1 MANIPIWPGSS
12 SFAAGQTPFGFYDL
26 DFDFS
31 TDADKVATFVTR
43 RLGFPLMDVE
53 LQEINIYAA
62 FEEAVTTYGNELYAY
77 KVRENYLY
85 TEGNSTSTTAN
96 NKLISPHMGATVRI
110 AQQYGEEAGV
120 GGNVKFHTGSIA
132 LTRGQQYYNLDD
144 FASQESVDDYD
155 LEIKRVYYESPPAVT
170 RFFDPYAGSGTGMI
184 NMMDQFGF
192 GQFSP
197 AINFLLMPVSF
208 DMQRIQAIEFND
220 QVRKSQY
227 SFNIVGNELQ
237 IFPIPDGSVTKLF
250 LKYIKKSDRN
260 NPYISPDG
268 EGVITDVS
276 KVPYENPQ
284 YALINS
290 IGRKWIFDYCLAICK
305 EMLGYIRGKYQV
317 VPIPNADTTLNHADL
332 ISAATAEKTALVER
346 LRAYFEETSRE
357 KLLER
362 KNLEADAINKDLG
375 YSPYVIYIG

>member
-12 SFAAGQTPFGFYDL
+12 SFAPGETPFGFYDL
-26 DFDFS
+26 DVDFQ

-43 RLGFPLMDVE
+43 RLGYPLMDVE

-85 TEGNSTSTTAN
+85 SEGNPTTTPAN
-96 NKLISPHMGATVRI
+96 NQLISPNMGATIRI
-110 AQQYGEEAGV
+110 SQQYGEEAGV
-120 GGNVKFHTGSIA
+120 GGNVEYYTGSID
-132 LTRGQQYYNLDD
+132 LIQGQQYYDLKH
-144 FASQESVDDYD
+144 FASASGVEEYD
-155 LEIKRVYYESPPAVT
+155 LEVKTVYYEAPPAVT

-184 NMMDQFGF
+184 NMLDQFGF
-192 GQFSP
+192 GQYSP

-227 SFNIVGNELQ
+227 SFNIVGNRLQ
-237 IFPIPDGSVTKLF
+237 IFPIPDGSVSKLH
-250 LKYIKKSDRN
+250 LKYIKKSERN
-260 NPYISPDG
+260 NPYIQPSG
-268 EGVITDVS
+268 SLVITDVS
-276 KVPYENPQ
+276 KVPYENPE
-284 YALINS
+284 YLLINS

-317 VPIPNADTTLNHADL
+317 VPIPNADTTLNHGDL
-332 ISAATAEKTALVER
+332 ITAATAEKTALIER

>member
-1 MANIPIWPGSS
+1 
-12 SFAAGQTPFGFYDL
+12 
-26 DFDFS
+26 
-31 TDADKVATFVTR
+31 
-43 RLGFPLMDVE
+43 MDVE
-53 LQEINIYAA
+53 LQEISIYAA

-85 TEGNSTSTTAN
+85 TEGNSTSITAN
-96 NKLISPHMGATVRI
+96 NKLVSPNMGTTIRLS
-110 AQQYGEEAGV
+110 QQYGEEAGI
-120 GGNVKFHTGSIA
+120 GGDVKFHTGSID
-132 LTRGQQYYNLDD
+132 LVRGKQYYNLDD
-144 FASQESVDDYD
+144 FATKEGLQTYD
-155 LEIKRVYYESPPAVT
+155 LEIKRVYYEAPPAVT

-184 NMMDQFGF
+184 NMLDSFGF

-237 IFPIPDGSVTKLF
+237 IFPIPNGSVSKLY

-260 NPYISPDG
+260 NPYKNPQG

-276 KVPYENPQ
+276 KVPYQNPE
-284 YALINS
+284 YTLINS
-290 IGRKWIFDYCLAICK
+290 IGRKWIFDYSLALCK

-317 VPIPNADTTLNHADL
+317 VPIPNADTTLNHGDL
-332 ISAATAEKTALVER
+332 ITAATAEKNALVER

>member
-12 SFAAGQTPFGFYDL
+12 SFTAGQTPFGFYDL

-43 RLGFPLMDVE
+43 RLGYPLMDVE
-53 LQEINIYAA
+53 LQDINIYAA
-62 FEEAVTTYGNELYAY
+62 FEEAVTMYGNELYAY

-85 TEGNSTSTTAN
+85 TEGNPTSTIAN
-96 NKLISPHMGATVRI
+96 NKLVSPNMGTTIRIS
-110 AQQYGEEAGV
+110 QQYGEEAGV
-120 GGNVKFHTGSIA
+120 GGNVKFHTGSID

-144 FASQESVDDYD
+144 FASDVNVESYD
-155 LEIKRVYYESPPAVT
+155 LEIKRVYYEAPPAVT

-184 NMMDQFGF
+184 NMLDQFGF
-192 GQFSP
+192 GQYSP

-237 IFPIPDGSVTKLF
+237 IFPIPDGSVSKLF

-317 VPIPNADTTLNHADL
+317 VPIPNADTTLNHGDL
-332 ISAATAEKTALVER
+332 ITAATAEKTALVER

>member
-12 SFAAGQTPFGFYDL
+12 SFAPGETPFGFYDS
-26 DFDFS
+26 DSDFS

-43 RLGFPLMDVE
+43 RLGYPLMDVE
-53 LQEINIYAA
+53 LQDLNIYAA

-85 TEGNSTSTTAN
+85 TEGNSTSITAN
-96 NKLISPHMGATVRI
+96 NKLVSPNMGTTIRIS
-110 AQQYGEEAGV
+110 QQYGSEAGV
-120 GGNVKFHTGSIA
+120 GGDVNFYTGSID
-132 LTRGQQYYNLDD
+132 LIQGQQYYNLNT
-144 FASQESVDDYD
+144 FASASGVENYD
-155 LEIKRVYYESPPAVT
+155 LEIKRVYYQEPPAVT

-184 NMMDQFGF
+184 NMLDSFGF
-192 GQFSP
+192 GQYSP

-227 SFNIVGNELQ
+227 SFNIVGSELQ
-237 IFPIPDGSVTKLF
+237 IFPIPNGSVPKLF
-250 LKYIKKSDRN
+250 LKYIKKSERN
-260 NPYISPDG
+260 NPYIQPSG
-268 EGVITDVS
+268 SGVITDVS
-276 KVPYENPQ
+276 KVPYENPEYQ
-284 YALINS
+284 LINS

-317 VPIPNADTTLNHADL
+317 VPIPNADTTLNHGDL
-332 ISAATAEKTALVER
+332 ITAATAEKTALVER

>member
-1 MANIPIWPGSS
+1 MANIPIWQGSS
-12 SFAAGQTPFGFYDL
+12 TFAPGETPFGFYDL
-26 DFDFS
+26 DPDFQ

-43 RLGFPLMDVE
+43 RLGYPLMDVE
-53 LQEINIYAA
+53 LQDINIYAA

-85 TEGNSTSTTAN
+85 TEGNSTSITAN
-96 NKLISPHMGATVRI
+96 NKLISPNMGTTIRI
-110 AQQYGEEAGV
+110 AQQYGEEIGI
-120 GGNVKFHTGSIA
+120 GGDVKFHTGSIDI
-132 LTRGQQYYNLDD
+132 TRGQQYYNLDD
-144 FASQESVDDYD
+144 FATQEGIENYD
-155 LEIKRVYYESPPAVT
+155 LEIKRVYYEAPPAVT

-184 NMMDQFGF
+184 NMLDSFGF
-192 GQFSP
+192 GQYSP

-237 IFPIPDGSVTKLF
+237 IFPIPDGSVSKLF

-260 NPYISPDG
+260 NPYKNPQGS
-268 EGVITDVS
+268 GVITDVS
-276 KVPYENPQ
+276 KVPYQNPE
-284 YALINS
+284 YMLINS
-290 IGRKWIFDYCLAICK
+290 IGRKWVFDYCLALCK
-305 EMLGYIRGKYQV
+305 EMLGYIRGKYQT
-317 VPIPNADTTLNHADL
+317 VPIPNAETTLNHSDL
-332 ISAATAEKTALVER
+332 ITAATAEKTALVER
-346 LRAYFEETSRE
+346 LRLYFEETSRE

>member
-12 SFAAGQTPFGFYDL
+12 SFAPGETPFGFYDSDL
-26 DFDFS
+26 DFA

-43 RLGFPLMDVE
+43 RLGYPLMDVE
-53 LQEINIYAA
+53 LQDINIYAA

-85 TEGNSTSTTAN
+85 SEGNPTSITAN
-96 NKLISPHMGATVRI
+96 NKLISPNMGATIRI
-110 AQQYGEEAGV
+110 SQQYGEEAGV
-120 GGNVKFHTGSIA
+120 GGNVRHYTGSID
-132 LTRGQQYYNLDD
+132 LVRGQQYYDLNT
-144 FASQESVDDYD
+144 FASASGVEDYD
-155 LEIKRVYYESPPAVT
+155 LEIKTVYYQEPPAVT

-184 NMMDQFGF
+184 NMLDSFGF
-192 GQFSP
+192 GQYSP

-227 SFNIVGNELQ
+227 SFNIVGNQLQ
-237 IFPIPDGSVTKLF
+237 IFPIPNGAVSKLF
-250 LKYIKKSDRN
+250 LKYIKKSERN
-260 NPYISPDG
+260 DPYIQPSG
-268 EGVITDVS
+268 SGVITDVS
-276 KVPYENPQ
+276 KVPYVNPE
-284 YALINS
+284 YLLINS

-317 VPIPNADTTLNHADL
+317 VPIPNADTTLNHGDL
-332 ISAATAEKTALVER
+332 ITAATAEKTALIER

>member
-43 RLGFPLMDVE
+43 RLGYPLMDVE
-53 LQEINIYAA
+53 LQEISIYAA

-96 NKLISPHMGATVRI
+96 NKLVSPHMGTTIRI
-110 AQQYGEEAGV
+110 SQQYGEEAGV
-120 GGNVKFHTGSIA
+120 GGNVKFRTGSID
-132 LTRGQQYYNLDD
+132 LISGQQYYNLDD
-144 FASQESVDDYD
+144 FASKENIEDYD

-184 NMMDQFGF
+184 NMLDSFGF
-192 GQFSP
+192 GQYSP

-227 SFNIVGNELQ
+227 SFNIVGNQLQ
-237 IFPIPDGSVTKLF
+237 IFPIPNGSVSKLF
-250 LKYIKKSDRN
+250 LTYIKKSDRN

-268 EGVITDVS
+268 EEVITDVS

-284 YALINS
+284 YSLINS
-290 IGRKWIFDYCLAICK
+290 IGRKWIFDYSLAICK

-317 VPIPNADTTLNHADL
+317 VPIPNADTTLNHGDL
-332 ISAATAEKTALVER
+332 ITAATAEKTALVER

>member
-12 SFAAGQTPFGFYDL
+12 SFAPGETPFGFYDS
-26 DFDFS
+26 DTEFA

-43 RLGFPLMDVE
+43 RLGYPLMDVE
-53 LQEINIYAA
+53 LQDINIYSA

-85 TEGNSTSTTAN
+85 SEGNPTTTPAN
-96 NKLISPHMGATVRI
+96 NQLISPNMGATVRI
-110 AQQYGEEAGV
+110 SQQYGEEAGV
-120 GGNVKFHTGSIA
+120 GGNVEYHTGSID
-132 LTRGQQYYNLDD
+132 LVTGQQYYDLKQ
-144 FASQESVDDYD
+144 FASASGVDEYD
-155 LEIKRVYYESPPAVT
+155 LEIKRVYYEAPPAVT

-184 NMMDQFGF
+184 NMLDSFGF

-227 SFNIVGNELQ
+227 SFNIVGNRLQ
-237 IFPIPDGSVTKLF
+237 IFPIPDGSVSKLY
-250 LKYIKKSDRN
+250 LKYIKKSERD
-260 NPYISPDG
+260 NPYIQPSG
-268 EGVITDVS
+268 SLVITDVS
-276 KVPYENPQ
+276 KVPYENPE
-284 YALINS
+284 YLLINS

-332 ISAATAEKTALVER
+332 ISAATAEKTALIER

>member
-12 SFAAGQTPFGFYDL
+12 TFAAGETPFGFYDL
-26 DFDFS
+26 DPDFQ

-43 RLGFPLMDVE
+43 RLGYPLMDVE
-53 LQEINIYAA
+53 LQDINIYAA

-85 TEGNSTSTTAN
+85 TEGNSTSITAN
-96 NKLISPHMGATVRI
+96 NKLISPNMGTTIRI

-120 GGNVKFHTGSIA
+120 GGDVKFHTGSID
-132 LTRGQQYYNLDD
+132 LVRGKQYYNLDN
-144 FASQESVDDYD
+144 FATKEGLETYD

-184 NMMDQFGF
+184 NMLDSFGF

-237 IFPIPDGSVTKLF
+237 IFPIPDGSVSKLF

-260 NPYISPDG
+260 NPYKNPQGS
-268 EGVITDVS
+268 GVITDVS
-276 KVPYENPQ
+276 KVPYQNPE
-284 YALINS
+284 YMLINS
-290 IGRKWIFDYCLAICK
+290 IGRKWVFDYSLALCK

-332 ISAATAEKTALVER
+332 ITAATAEKNSLVER

>member
-12 SFAAGQTPFGFYDL
+12 SFAPGETPFGFYDL
-26 DFDFS
+26 DTDFAS
-31 TDADKVATFVTR
+31 DADKVAIFVTR
-43 RLGFPLMDVE
+43 RLGYPLMDVE
-53 LQEINIYAA
+53 LQDINIYAA

-85 TEGNSTSTTAN
+85 SEGNPTTTPAN
-96 NKLISPHMGATVRI
+96 NKLISPNMGATVRI
-110 AQQYGEEAGV
+110 SQQYGEEAGV
-120 GGNVKFHTGSIA
+120 GGNVEYYTGSID
-132 LTRGQQYYNLDD
+132 LVTGQQYYDLKH
-144 FASQESVDDYD
+144 FASASGVEEYD
-155 LEIKRVYYESPPAVT
+155 LEVKTVYYEAPPAVT

-184 NMMDQFGF
+184 NMLDQFGF
-192 GQFSP
+192 GQYSP

-227 SFNIVGNELQ
+227 SFNIVGNRLQ
-237 IFPIPDGSVTKLF
+237 IFPIPDGSVSKLH
-250 LKYIKKSDRN
+250 LKYIKKSERN
-260 NPYISPDG
+260 NPYIEPSG
-268 EGVITDVS
+268 SLVITDVS
-276 KVPYENPQ
+276 KVPYENPE
-284 YALINS
+284 YLLINS

-317 VPIPNADTTLNHADL
+317 VPIPNSETTLNYGDL
-332 ISAATAEKTALVER
+332 IDAATDEKNALIER
-346 LRAYFEETSRE
+346 LRLYFEETSRE

-362 KNLEADAINKDLG
+362 KNLEAEAINKDLG

>member
-12 SFAAGQTPFGFYDL
+12 SFAAGETPFGFYDL
-26 DFDFS
+26 DPDFQ

-43 RLGFPLMDVE
+43 RLGYPLMDVE

-85 TEGNSTSTTAN
+85 TEGNSTSITAN
-96 NKLISPHMGATVRI
+96 NKLVSPNMGTTIRI

-120 GGNVKFHTGSIA
+120 GGDVKFHTGSIA

-144 FASQESVDDYD
+144 FATQEGLQDYD
-155 LEIKRVYYESPPAVT
+155 LEIKRVYYEAPPAVT

-184 NMMDQFGF
+184 NMLDSFGF
-192 GQFSP
+192 GQYSP

-227 SFNIVGNELQ
+227 SFNVVGNELQ
-237 IFPIPDGSVTKLF
+237 IFPIPDGSVSKLY

-260 NPYISPDG
+260 NPYKNPQG
-268 EGVITDVS
+268 PGVITDVS
-276 KVPYENPQ
+276 KVPYQNPE
-284 YALINS
+284 YMLINS
-290 IGRKWIFDYCLAICK
+290 IGRKWVFDYCLALCK
-305 EMLGYIRGKYQV
+305 EMLGYIRGKYQT
-317 VPIPNADTTLNHADL
+317 VPIPNAETTLNHSDL
-332 ISAATAEKTALVER
+332 ITAATAEKTALVER
-346 LRAYFEETSRE
+346 LRLYFEETSRE